1 MDTFRCGI
9 CETSSSTAER
19 TCTYEEVTAKIFFVS
34 CRRTNIQC
42 SSTTSA
48 FVPAITVCNQR
59 L

>member
-9 CETSSSTAER
+9 CSTSSSTGER
-19 TCTYEEVTAKIFFVS
+19 TCTFEEVTKKLFFVS
-34 CRRTNIQC
+34 CRNTAFLCN
-42 SSTTSA
+42 SNVSA